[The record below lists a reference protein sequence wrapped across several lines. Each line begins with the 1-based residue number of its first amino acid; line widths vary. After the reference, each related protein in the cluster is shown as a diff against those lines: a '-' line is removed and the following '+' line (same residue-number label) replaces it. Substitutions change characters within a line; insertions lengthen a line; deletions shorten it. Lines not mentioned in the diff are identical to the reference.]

1 MLTYLA
7 PERRRSNRAGA
18 GWLPLAALT
27 LLWLWPEFLG
37 YGPQAAGD
45 AFTKAALAAAAA
57 PGGSWFPSVYGFPY
71 VAEAPAF
78 ARAAV
83 FLGNLAQWLGWPFF
97 AGAKWAGALFG
108 LLGAFMCAA
117 LAGRLRGS
125 QGFAPAFALA
135 LACPGVFVSAH
146 ALTGDA
152 AVFAAFS
159 LFAAG
164 TAGVGGT
171 AGSAAIMAAGLALG
185 ASSWGWFAAAFM
197 GAFWALWA
205 LGAAALGARRAVAP
219 SILSALGAAGLF
231 LPLAAAWF
239 AALSE
244 RPQWRD
250 AWVAQNAW
258 GPLGPGAGGSGFSPA
273 LAAAYA
279 LAALA
284 PAAAAAALAA
294 GAAVRAAKEAARRR
308 SRAAQIAEQTERET
322 ERIVRLRRGG
332 AAGGEAQKNFRGKK
346 RAMRGFARSGPGAG
360 DDSFALRALASP
372 SASPYARRL
381 DALGAAPCAAR
392 AFSPVSGPSG
402 LSGRPGPDGR
412 AEADQ
417 SGSARF
423 RRSFPRSSDRARA
436 AARDEAAARA
446 RRETD
451 RLSDRSG
458 LAPDVFCALW
468 LALSAVF
475 LGAQA
480 DPDPMASI
488 VAAPALLAWGSRGL
502 ALQAGRSA
510 LALKAASGA
519 LCAAGLAVAGALALG
534 RAVSGWGAAAPG
546 SAEAWLDA
554 PAALAL
560 TICAALAA
568 ACLALGARTLRQS
581 GAMPLLWAAS
591 FLTFSLASWGD
602 ASRGGSSLA
611 GSVAASDFDATLPD
625 DVAAALD
632 ARRDCVASDDLGVL
646 VAWNANSGRTVFSL
660 RELVNA
666 RVCAYRLAAMDA
678 VGAEAKKP
686 AGAVWSRREGGKI
699 YVLRAVD
706 RSDESSA
713 QSTASSTI
721 SVKSLYD
728 SYKELHAPAPSPR
741 FAKKKDNGLG
751 AGPSGR
757 AQRKPAPG
765 LASAPGSSLR
775 EPERPGSADL
785 PRDSAASGSGATSDA
800 LGGSAGAKGSGA
812 DPRLNPNFGALFGAR
827 RSSAPTH
834 REGRLDAPSG
844 APSPAPGRR
853 KGETTATPSTGL
865 AKGSAGN
872 SASAPAPGETGSPA
886 LSGSGSSPSPSSRP
900 SPSSASD
907 LRWKTGIYPPGG
919 ILRPQQGKIPGRKA
933 KGAAAGAAKTWGEE
947 EAERGRAW
955 FVPSYNFEPAPGPNP
970 KPGPN
975 PNSKP
980 GSALKPDP
988 ASGAS
993 GASGGAPG
1001 HGPAQP
1007 RPAPSAERTG
1017 FKGK

>member
-1 MLTYLA
+1 MLTYFA
-7 PERRRSNRAGA
+7 PERRRSNREGA

-57 PGGSWFPSVYGFPY
+57 LGGSWFPAVYGFPY
-71 VAEAPAF
+71 VADAPAF
-78 ARAAV
+78 ARTAV
-83 FLGNLAQWLGWPFF
+83 FLGNLAQWLGWPFY
-97 AGAKWAGALFG
+97 AGAKWAGALFA

-125 QGFAPAFALA
+125 QGFGSAFALA

-171 AGSAAIMAAGLALG
+171 TGSAAIMAAGLALG
-185 ASSWGWFAAAFM
+185 ASTWGWFAAAFM

-205 LGAAALGARRAVAP
+205 LGAAALGARRGVAP
-219 SILSALGAAGLF
+219 SILSALGAAAMF

-239 AALSE
+239 GALSE

-294 GAAVRAAKEAARRR
+294 GGAVRAAKEAARRR

-322 ERIVRLRRGG
+322 ERVMRLRRAG
-332 AAGGEAQKNFRGKK
+332 AAGGEAQDNFRGKK
-346 RAMRGFARSGPGAG
+346 RGLRGFARSGPDAG
-360 DDSFALRALASP
+360 DDAFALRALASP

-402 LSGRPGPDGR
+402 MPSRPAPGPDGR
-412 AEADQ
+412 AEAGL

-423 RRSFPRSSDRARA
+423 RRSFPRSSDRVRA
-436 AARDEAAARA
+436 AARDEAAART
-446 RRETD
+446 RRETE

-480 DPDPMASI
+480 DPDPMASV

-502 ALQAGRSA
+502 ALRAGRSA

-519 LCAAGLAVAGALALG
+519 LCAAALACAGALALG
-534 RAVSGWGAAAPG
+534 RVVPRLGAAFG
-546 SAEAWLDA
+546 FAEAWLDV

-568 ACLALGARTLRQS
+568 ACLALGARTLRQA

-591 FLTFSLASWGD
+591 FLTLSLASWND

-611 GSVAASDFDATLPD
+611 GSVAASVFDATLPD

-646 VAWNANSGRTVFSL
+646 VAWNANSGRAVFSL

-678 VGAEAKKP
+678 VGAEAKEP
-686 AGAVWSRREGGKI
+686 AGAVWARREGDKI

-706 RSDESSA
+706 RADESSA

-728 SYKELHAPAPSPR
+728 SFKELHAPAPSPR
-741 FAKKKDNGLG
+741 FAKKKDNGIG

-765 LASAPGSSLR
+765 PASAPGSSLR
-775 EPERPGSADL
+775 VPKSAGSADL
-785 PRDSAASGSGATSDA
+785 SRDSAASGSGATSDA
-800 LGGSAGAKGSGA
+800 FGGSAGAKGAGA

-844 APSPAPGRR
+844 APSAAPGRR
-853 KGETTATPSTGL
+853 KGETTGTPSTGL

-872 SASAPAPGETGSPA
+872 GASAPAPGETGSPS
-886 LSGSGSSPSPSSRP
+886 LSGSSSGPSPSP

-919 ILRPQQGKIPGRKA
+919 ILRPQQGAIPGRKA

-955 FVPSYNFEPAPGPNP
+955 FVPSYNFEPAPSPNP

-993 GASGGAPG
+993 GGAPG
-1001 HGPAQP
+1001 HGPAHP
-1007 RPAPSAERTG
+1007 RAAPSAERPG